1 MSFPSLVCNMLM
13 RTPPSIIGLLKS
25 WPGSAFSLI
34 GRLGGVGC
42 LTITKWGLLIGLLC
56 LKSLL
61 YLYQVYDYK
70 KMWRDGTKDMFLQR
84 PNIKGELIC
93 LLLFLISWT
102 AIASHFVSPIFD
114 FFLSLFEVKLGELEA
129 ELSVIKVIVKTLQW
143 LSTVASLVS
152 YIWQLFQRSIV
163 IVSNIVIYMK
173 DSVTKAFMKAILE
186 SFTRVLQGLAFNIVA

>member
-1 MSFPSLVCNMLM
+1 MLM

-61 YLYQVYDYK
+61 YLYQVYDCP
-70 KMWRDGTKDMFLQR
+70 FQ
-84 PNIKGELIC
+84 NVAV
-93 LLLFLISWT
+93 
-102 AIASHFVSPIFD
+102 AINSGI
-114 FFLSLFEVKLGELEA
+114 
-129 ELSVIKVIVKTLQW
+129 LSVLHMATLP
-143 LSTVASLVS
+143 
-152 YIWQLFQRSIV
+152 
-163 IVSNIVIYMK
+163 
-173 DSVTKAFMKAILE
+173 KAFMKAILE

>member
-1 MSFPSLVCNMLM
+1 MLM

-61 YLYQVYDYK
+61 YLYQVYDC
-70 KMWRDGTKDMFLQR
+70 
-84 PNIKGELIC
+84 ELIC
-93 LLLFLISWT
+93 LLFQNVAV
-102 AIASHFVSPIFD
+102 AINSGI
-114 FFLSLFEVKLGELEA
+114 
-129 ELSVIKVIVKTLQW
+129 LSVLHMATLP
-143 LSTVASLVS
+143 
-152 YIWQLFQRSIV
+152 
-163 IVSNIVIYMK
+163 
-173 DSVTKAFMKAILE
+173 KAFMKAILE

>member
-1 MSFPSLVCNMLM
+1 MLM

-34 GRLGGVGC
+34 SRLGGVGC

-61 YLYQVYDYK
+61 YLYQIK
-70 KMWRDGTKDMFLQR
+70 RCGEMARKICFFKDQ
-84 PNIKGELIC
+84 
-93 LLLFLISWT
+93 ISKVG
-102 AIASHFVSPIFD
+102 VSPKEFID
-114 FFLSLFEVKLGELEA
+114 KYVYMCLDDVEVKLGELEA

>member
-1 MSFPSLVCNMLM
+1 MPEEFIISL
-13 RTPPSIIGLLKS
+13 P
-25 WPGSAFSLI
+25 
-34 GRLGGVGC
+34 
-42 LTITKWGLLIGLLC
+42 
-56 LKSLL
+56 
-61 YLYQVYDYK
+61 DK

-84 PNIKGELIC
+84 PNIK
-93 LLLFLISWT
+93 